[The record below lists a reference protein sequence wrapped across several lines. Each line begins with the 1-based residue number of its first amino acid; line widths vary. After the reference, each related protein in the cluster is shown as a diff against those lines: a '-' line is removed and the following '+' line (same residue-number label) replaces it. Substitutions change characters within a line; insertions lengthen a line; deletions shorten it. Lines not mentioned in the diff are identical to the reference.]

1 MLAVHL
7 DFETAGLRV
16 EKWVVW
22 RVVRSDATKV
32 GKRADQEES

>member
-7 DFETAGLRV
+7 DFETAGLRG
-16 EKWVVW
+16 EKWVAW

-32 GKRADQEES
+32 GKTVDQLES